1 MDVKFGMLQKTKSN
15 AIKNNSYNQ
24 IANSMLRAEN
34 IFEQYNQYQSEL
46 KNSNGANNEQN
57 PQALSVAELENKMAE
72 LEQEFNQYYTTMNEQ
87 KNSQQ
92 NSDSNEDEKNKK
104 VEFKSFMA

>member
-1 MDVKFGMLQKTKSN
+1 
-15 AIKNNSYNQ
+15 
-24 IANSMLRAEN
+24 
-34 IFEQYNQYQSEL
+34 
-46 KNSNGANNEQN
+46 
-57 PQALSVAELENKMAE
+57 
-72 LEQEFNQYYTTMNEQ
+72 MNEQ